1 MHSSSLFWHRQTD
14 SQRLVYRTKLWKVIK
29 NVFRRCFVLPFD
41 APPPHLFVS
50 RIADRSSASQ
60 KASFQGERNFASNR
74 HFSLNCY
81 FLLSSSETFFF
92 LHRRKIETSH
102 AFLIPRAFINLIV
115 EATSILI
122 RPSKRNNTITGYAID
137 IITNKFQH
145 RRSNNLFHNLT
156 ELYFSNVQGEKRKE

>member
-1 MHSSSLFWHRQTD
+1 MSFLST
-14 SQRLVYRTKLWKVIK
+14 RL
-29 NVFRRCFVLPFD
+29 
-41 APPPHLFVS
+41 PPTS
-50 RIADRSSASQ
+50 
-60 KASFQGERNFASNR
+60 SFQESQIAPLLRRKQVFKARETSR

-92 LHRRKIETSH
+92 LHSRKIETSH